1 MWALISLLPV
11 VFYVKLSESESRLQ
25 EADNKYEVLSHTLRD
40 KQTVCDMLQSH
51 VDVSFM
57 QRYPLIPVDGVC

>member
-1 MWALISLLPV
+1 M
-11 VFYVKLSESESRLQ
+11 VFGVKLSESESRLQ

-51 VDVSFM
+51 VDVSLVADLD
-57 QRYPLIPVDGVC
+57 QR